1 MEQHLLTAP
10 LFGLA
15 QLFLGEIGFL
25 GGAAFLAGAALSGWS
40 RVLGGAALLV
50 EQRFWRAQR
59 FLGGVGFG
67 WSSALA
73 LHRLCILSQAALA
86 AEG

>member
-1 MEQHLLTAP
+1 MEQHLLTA
-10 LFGLA
+10 
-15 QLFLGEIGFL
+15 QLFWRAQRFL
-25 GGAAFLAGAALSGWS
+25 GGVGFW
-40 RVLGGAALLV
+40 V